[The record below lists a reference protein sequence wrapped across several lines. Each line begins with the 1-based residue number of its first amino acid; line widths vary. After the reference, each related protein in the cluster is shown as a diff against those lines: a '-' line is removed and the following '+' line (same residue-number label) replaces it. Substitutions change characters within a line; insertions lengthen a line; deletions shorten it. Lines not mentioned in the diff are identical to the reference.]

1 MTYYF
6 TPKGCQIEKLGG
18 GGAMCDGDVHFWKKF
33 LILAYGT
40 FKFNVNRI
48 SDCIFALRV
57 LRHSNAGGGGG
68 ANYA

>member
-1 MTYYF
+1 
-6 TPKGCQIEKLGG
+6 
-18 GGAMCDGDVHFWKKF
+18 MCDGDVHFWQKL